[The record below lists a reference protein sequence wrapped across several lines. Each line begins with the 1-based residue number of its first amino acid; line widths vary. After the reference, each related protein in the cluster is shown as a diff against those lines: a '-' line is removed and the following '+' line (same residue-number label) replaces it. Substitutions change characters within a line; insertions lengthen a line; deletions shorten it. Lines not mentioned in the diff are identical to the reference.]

1 MYTIIGRPNCKWCDK
16 AKDLLSSKKEEY
28 RCVDLDTNRWL
39 VNLMANSGF
48 VTVPLIFDKSNRP
61 VGGYTALE
69 ELFKE
74 GPL

>member
-1 MYTIIGRPNCKWCDK
+1 MYTIIGRPNCKYCNK
-16 AKDLLSSKKEEY
+16 AKDLLSSRGEEY
-28 RCVDLDTNRWL
+28 KYVDLDTNRWL

-48 VTVPLIFDKSNRP
+48 TTVPLIFDKGNRP
-61 VGGYTALE
+61 IGGYTALE